1 MAFNRRSVWFLN
13 RPGLQVFDALI
24 LLTLAFPA
32 AGQAYV
38 CQPATGRT
46 GVRKR
51 KGVSCEL

>member
-32 AGQAYV
+32 AGQA
-38 CQPATGRT
+38 
-46 GVRKR
+46 
-51 KGVSCEL
+51 